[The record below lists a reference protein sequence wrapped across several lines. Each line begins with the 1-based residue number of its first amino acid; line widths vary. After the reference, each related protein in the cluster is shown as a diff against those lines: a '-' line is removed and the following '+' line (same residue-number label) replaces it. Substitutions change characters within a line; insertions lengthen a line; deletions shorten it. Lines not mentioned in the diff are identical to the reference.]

1 MLKMQSPPA
10 SASLA
15 NYLYAYIAILQYHA
29 SPSNSKENK
38 TLKEGAGGDEV
49 STPKEGGDGEDGN
62 TPKEGEDGEA
72 ENTLKEG
79 GDGNTKNTPKE
90 SGDGEAEN
98 TPKVDGDEEVMDT
111 LEKEGSA
118 EKVVKPTLKEG
129 TEQQVKCVSLLK
141 TMCELSLRTSE
152 SQRNI
157 TLPKLKFIQATCV
170 HYEKIRD
177 VVERTFF
184 HESWQSIVQLVKSIT
199 ETNKKGGPDGST
211 PPSAREASGTMDC
224 EGKHENASAEKSV
237 DGSGDGSPLL
247 SVGDGDDVSQALNVT
262 LLALVRFFSVDEF
275 SRLLQNLLSNMVSTT
290 HLDSLICV
298 KGSP

>member
-15 NYLYAYIAILQYHA
+15 NYLYTYIAILQYHA
-29 SPSNSKENK
+29 SPSPSRSKENK
-38 TLKEGAGGDEV
+38 TLKEGAGGDKI

-62 TPKEGEDGEA
+62 TPKEGEDGEF
-72 ENTLKEG
+72 ENTPKEG
-79 GDGNTKNTPKE
+79 GDGGVENNTTIKE
-90 SGDGEAEN
+90 DGKKVDN
-98 TPKVDGDEEVMDT
+98 TPKVGEVEEVMDT
-111 LEKEGSA
+111 LEEGSAEA

-152 SQRNI
+152 SQRNV

-184 HESWQSIVQLVKSIT
+184 HESWQSIVQLAKSSA
-199 ETNKKGGPDGST
+199 ETNRKGGPDGSAR
-211 PPSAREASGTMDC
+211 PSAVEASGTMDC
-224 EGKHENASAEKSV
+224 ECKPENDGK
-237 DGSGDGSPLL
+237 GDGSLL
-247 SVGDGDDVSQALNVT
+247 SSVGDGDDVSQALNAT

-290 HLDSLICV
+290 HLNSLICAE
-298 KGSP
+298 GSP